1 MASIE
6 KRLALDNISP
16 YTRKD
21 WMGPLMNIRE

>member
-16 YTRKD
+16 CMCKD
-21 WMGPLMNIRE
+21 WVGPLMNIRE